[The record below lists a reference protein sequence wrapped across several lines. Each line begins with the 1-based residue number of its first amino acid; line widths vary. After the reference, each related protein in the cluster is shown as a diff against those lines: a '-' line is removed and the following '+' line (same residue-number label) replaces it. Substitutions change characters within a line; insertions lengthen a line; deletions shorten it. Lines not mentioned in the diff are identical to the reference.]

1 MSENNDHKNK
11 DDNLDYEDEYNNE
24 DMNYN
29 YSSGVVITD
38 INIPFG
44 DLVLFLIRLSL
55 ASIPATIVML
65 CIYFLF
71 IFGVGNLGL
80 ATYLSSF

>member
-1 MSENNDHKNK
+1 MSENDDLKNK
-11 DDNLDYEDEYNNE
+11 DDDLVNE

-55 ASIPATIVML
+55 ASIPAGIVMF
-65 CIYFLF
+65 CVYFLF
-71 IFGVGNLGL
+71 TIGVGLIGLG
-80 ATYLSSF
+80 TILSF

>member
-1 MSENNDHKNK
+1 MSENNDLKNK
-11 DDNLDYEDEYNNE
+11 DDNLDNE

-55 ASIPATIVML
+55 ASIPAGIVIIL
-65 CIYFLF
+65 VYFLF
-71 IFGVGNLGL
+71 TIGVGLIGLG
-80 ATYLSSF
+80 TILSF

>member
-1 MSENNDHKNK
+1 MSENDDLKNK
-11 DDNLDYEDEYNNE
+11 DDNLDYEDEDNNE

-38 INIPFG
+38 INIPFR

-55 ASIPATIVML
+55 ASIPAGVVIL
-65 CIYFLF
+65 CLYFLF
-71 IFGVGNLGL
+71 TIGIGLIGLG
-80 ATYLSSF
+80 TILSF

>member
-1 MSENNDHKNK
+1 MSENNDLKNK
-11 DDNLDYEDEYNNE
+11 DDNLDNE

-55 ASIPATIVML
+55 ASIPAGIVIF
-65 CIYFLF
+65 CVYFLF
-71 IFGVGNLGL
+71 TIGVGLIGLG
-80 ATYLSSF
+80 TILSF

>member
-1 MSENNDHKNK
+1 MSENDDLKNK
-11 DDNLDYEDEYNNE
+11 DDDLVNE

-55 ASIPATIVML
+55 ASIPAGIVMF
-65 CIYFLF
+65 CVYFLF
-71 IFGVGNLGL
+71 TIGFGLIGLG
-80 ATYLSSF
+80 TILSF